1 MWDCPRPLVTGRGTG
16 GSSPTP
22 LPCPG
27 AVLERYEPLVS
38 DIRLWSKSIL
48 GHLGAL
54 RSVLEGVLPRQ
65 RALSD
70 LHSKGGKTRAERHG
84 VTDGDE
90 ERRGESRNQSIL
102 APEIAG
108 QKTLVHRICRPALHG
123 MTGSLRACCGPKSA
137 ALEPISRSSE
147 SLFKPLELER
157 APEESLARRGMER
170 HDVAGPPVTAA
181 RVPS

>member
-1 MWDCPRPLVTGRGTG
+1 MWDCPRPLVTGRGNG

-90 ERRGESRNQSIL
+90 ERRGESRNQIHFGRFFFKDT
-102 APEIAG
+102 ATTEIY
-108 QKTLVHRICRPALHG
+108 TLSLHDAL
-123 MTGSLRACCGPKSA
+123 
-137 ALEPISRSSE
+137 PI
-147 SLFKPLELER
+147 
-157 APEESLARRGMER
+157 
-170 HDVAGPPVTAA
+170 
-181 RVPS
+181 